1 MLKGITFDNQTVT
14 PKNDGGLYKVLGDC
28 FLSDSFTIDPS
39 TNNITIKQG
48 YLLVGGRNIFND
60 ADMVIHVNPSIASGY
75 GRLVLKIDLTQP
87 STETEFAQIT
97 AFTESNGTLNGFRTL
112 TQEDINNDGLI
123 YETALCYYSLSNSII
138 GENDVTREASM
149 PYVSNILEAPHSY
162 DRITKGTMRV
172 VSSANYGTSAPSGT
186 AEEGTLYFKI

>member
-1 MLKGITFDNQTVT
+1 MLKGITFDEQTVT
-14 PKNDGGLYKVLGDC
+14 PKNDGGLYRVLGDA
-28 FLSDSFTIDPS
+28 FLTDRFVIDPS
-39 TNNITIKQG
+39 TNNITIRQG
-48 YLLVGGRNIFND
+48 YILVGGRNIYND
-60 ADMVIHVNPSIASGY
+60 ADLVVNVRPSIATGF

-87 STETEFAQIT
+87 STVETFSQVSV
-97 AFTESNGTLNGFRTL
+97 FTESNGTINGFRSL
-112 TQEDINNDGLI
+112 TQDDINNDGLI
-123 YETALCYYSLSNSII
+123 YEAALCYYTLSNSII
-138 GENDVTREASM
+138 GENDATREASM